1 MIFSSAFFYGCSSV
15 PLDYSSYENINFQ
28 EFGEMNKNRT
38 HVLINLAKQELTIK
52 TPYSSKTYPISS
64 SAYGIGSVRDSLKTP
79 LGAHII
85 SEKIGKGAKLT
96 RILIQNMAIG
106 STFHNLENFDL
117 HKDSSVVNVECFLGS
132 EQSRIE
138 TKGNLLESGA
148 NFENFSLFSL
158 SLLES
163 FKKLFWYPDII
174 ICNDWQTSILPI
186 LLKNNYSDF
195 RKMILKF

>member
-1 MIFSSAFFYGCSSV
+1 MKTYFKYLIFVIISSAFFYGCSSV

-85 SEKIGKGAKLT
+85 SE
-96 RILIQNMAIG
+96 
-106 STFHNLENFDL
+106 
-117 HKDSSVVNVECFLGS
+117 
-132 EQSRIE
+132 
-138 TKGNLLESGA
+138 
-148 NFENFSLFSL
+148 
-158 SLLES
+158 
-163 FKKLFWYPDII
+163 
-174 ICNDWQTSILPI
+174 
-186 LLKNNYSDF
+186 
-195 RKMILKF
+195 